1 MPATTNFQ
9 QWNPTASNQESDAA
23 YTADA
28 QRTGGASSGEFP
40 SPTANK
46 LFYQS
51 STFAAALCQMLATK
65 GYSTSDADIS
75 VLAAVLAN
83 LITNADLARLS
94 IQATRTSMIGSYAAG
109 STYVNT
115 SGKAVYEEVTMTGPF
130 TGETGSDHYLQTTID
145 GVAGPASGIS
155 NGTNCYASVGFWVP
169 AGSTFSVA
177 ITDAGRSEGTST
189 LTGWTEVSFGL

>member
-1 MPATTNFQ
+1 MPASTNFQ

-23 YTADA
+23 YLADA

-51 STFAAALCQMLATK
+51 STFVAALCQMLAAK

-94 IQATRTSMIGSYAAG
+94 IQATRTNMLGSYSAD
-109 STYVNT
+109 STYTNT
-115 SGKAVYEEVTMTGPF
+115 SGKATFQEVTMTGPWN
-130 TGETGSDHYLQTTID
+130 GATGSDHHIRSTID
-145 GVAGPASGIS
+145 GVLGPANSV
-155 NGTNCYASVGFWVP
+155 TNSTDGYASVSFWVP

-177 ITDAGRSEGTST
+177 ISDTGISEGTST

>member
-1 MPATTNFQ
+1 MPATTNFL

-23 YTADA
+23 YTSDA

-51 STFAAALCQMLATK
+51 STFVTALGQMLATK
-65 GYSTSDADIS
+65 GYTTSDADIS
-75 VLAAVLAN
+75 VLTAVLAN

-94 IQATRTSMIGSYAAG
+94 IQATRTNMIGSYAAG
-109 STYVNT
+109 STYTNT
-115 SGKAVYEEVTMTGPF
+115 SGKATFQEVTMTGPF
-130 TGETGSDHYLQTTID
+130 TGATGSDHYLQSTVD

-155 NGTNCYASVGFWVP
+155 NATNGYASIGFWVP

-177 ITDAGRSEGTST
+177 ITDTGGGTST
-189 LTGWTEVSFGL
+189 LTGWAEISFGL

>member
-1 MPATTNFQ
+1 MPAATNFL

-51 STFAAALCQMLATK
+51 STFVAALCQMLAAK

-115 SGKAVYEEVTMTGPF
+115 SGKAVFEEVTMTGPF
-130 TGETGSDHYLQTTID
+130 TGATGSDHYLQSTVD
-145 GVAGPASGIS
+145 GVAGPKSSFTNAASG
-155 NGTNCYASVGFWVP
+155 YASVGFWVP
-169 AGSTFSVA
+169 AGSAFSVT
-177 ITDAGRSEGTST
+177 ITDTSGGSSSI
-189 LTGWTEVSFGL
+189 TGWTEVSFGL